1 MSKLFEIPITGGES
15 FDITPMIVLN
25 TYNVSKQS
33 IYDEWTDGYC
43 HERRGVK
50 RKKLKGSF
58 SVKFFNVSDYQNFLS
73 KIESGKVDGFDYIVA
88 NVYDNK
94 SRTVVNAAN
103 VYVDYEPIN
112 VEPSIGFSFNEEI
125 EIEITEV

>member
-15 FDITPMIVLN
+15 FDVTPMIVLN
-25 TYNVSKQS
+25 TYNVSNQS
-33 IYDEWTDGYC
+33 IYDEWTDGYY

-73 KIESGKVDGFDYIVA
+73 NIENGKVDGFDYIVA

-94 SRTVVNAAN
+94 SRTVVSAAN
-103 VYVDYEPIN
+103 VYVDFEPIN